1 MARFYKTS
9 DNALLNLDH
18 VLVIQERDGMAVFR
32 NTDAK
37 VICEDNSFE
46 MIAEEVVGQVFP
58 AAPGWFALTF
68 FPEDEHG
75 PAMFSKNPIIGW
87 RHSWYTTPICM
98 HSTPEVRMVLTPDGQ
113 VIEYEGSHW
122 KTEAEAIA
130 EIVAKYK
137 PKIAAA

>member
-1 MARFYKTS
+1 MEAAELTGASRGVGPIFQGGTGGMSRMSFNRRRPMARFYKTS

-75 PAMFSKNPIIGW
+75 PAMF
-87 RHSWYTTPICM
+87 
-98 HSTPEVRMVLTPDGQ
+98 
-113 VIEYEGSHW
+113 
-122 KTEAEAIA
+122 
-130 EIVAKYK
+130 
-137 PKIAAA
+137 